1 MSDTKTFEA
10 KVSQIGD
17 SIASLTLKE
26 AVDLA
31 EYMKVTYGIEPAA
44 GGAVMVAAGGG
55 DAAPAA
61 EAQTEFTVIIEEAGA
76 TKINVVKV
84 VREVTGLGLKES
96 KDLVDGAP
104 KAIKENIS
112 KEDAAKLK
120 AALEAAGAK
129 VTVK

>member
-10 KVSQIGD
+10 KVSQMGD

-44 GGAVMVAAGGG
+44 GGGVMVAASAT
-55 DAAPAA
+55 AAAVV
-61 EAQTEFTVIIEEAGA
+61 EEQTEFTVILEEAGA
-76 TKINVVKV
+76 TKISVVKV

-96 KDLVDGAP
+96 KDMVDAAP

-112 KEDAAKLK
+112 KDDAAKLK
-120 AALEAAGAK
+120 ASLEAAGAK